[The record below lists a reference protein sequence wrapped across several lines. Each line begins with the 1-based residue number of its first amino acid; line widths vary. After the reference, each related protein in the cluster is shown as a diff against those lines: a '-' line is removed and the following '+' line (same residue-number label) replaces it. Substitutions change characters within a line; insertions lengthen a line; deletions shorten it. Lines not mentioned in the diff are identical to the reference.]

1 MTKKR
6 VIIIAEA
13 GVNHNGSLK
22 IAKKLISAAKDIGA
36 DYIKFQSFKAEKL
49 VTKNAELANYQKKN
63 TEDLTQYKMIK
74 KLELNTK
81 QHLSIIDFC
90 KKKKIGFL
98 STGFDNDSVD
108 FLIKK
113 KIDFIKIPS
122 GEINNLPYLKHNG
135 SKKKK
140 IILST
145 GMSFMWEIKNALK
158 ILISNG
164 AKKKD
169 IIVLHCNS
177 EYPTPYQDVNLKAM
191 NEIKKKTKCNIGLSD
206 HSSGIEVPIAAVALG
221 AKIIEK
227 HFTLDKRMLGPD
239 HVASLEPN
247 EFKQMVTSIRNIE
260 VSLGSSIKKPSN
272 SEKKN
277 IKISRRSIVAKIN
290 ITKGEKFSPNNITL
304 KRPGSGL
311 SPIKWFKVIGKISKK
326 NFKKDEFIELN

>member
-1 MTKKR
+1 
-6 VIIIAEA
+6 
-13 GVNHNGSLK
+13 
-22 IAKKLISAAKDIGA
+22 
-36 DYIKFQSFKAEKL
+36 
-49 VTKNAELANYQKKN
+49 
-63 TEDLTQYKMIK
+63 
-74 KLELNTK
+74 
-81 QHLSIIDFC
+81 
-90 KKKKIGFL
+90 
-98 STGFDNDSVD
+98 
-108 FLIKK
+108 
-113 KIDFIKIPS
+113 
-122 GEINNLPYLKHNG
+122 
-135 SKKKK
+135 
-140 IILST
+140 
-145 GMSFMWEIKNALK
+145 
-158 ILISNG
+158 
-164 AKKKD
+164 
-169 IIVLHCNS
+169 
-177 EYPTPYQDVNLKAM
+177 M

-290 ITKGEKFSPNNITL
+290 ITKGEKFSPKNITL

-326 NFKKDEFIELN
+326 NFKKDEFIYLN